1 MWKSFWKSCC
11 WWWLPVLTTR
21 VQFATLCLA
30 LMTNCVESCLVQT
43 ILNSV
48 GFWAQANNLQKL
60 MLINLFFQFLQQDSS
75 VRGSY
80 TTIYYQIHGEL
91 VAVLLLLSFT
101 RLMCV
106 GSNMNLKRTTT
117 TSARGQATQQNFS
130 AKEAK
135 SQFVPCQPFSDKTT
149 GDEGISFTF

>member
-1 MWKSFWKSCC
+1 MMMIACSNNKS
-11 WWWLPVLTTR
+11 PIR
-21 VQFATLCLA
+21 NTL
-30 LMTNCVESCLVQT
+30 S
-43 ILNSV
+43 
-48 GFWAQANNLQKL
+48 GFNDKLCRKLFSANNTKL
-60 MLINLFFQFLQQDSS
+60 SGFLSSSKQSPKVDAYQPFFSIFAAGLFSQGVLHYNLL
-75 VRGSY
+75 
-80 TTIYYQIHGEL
+80 YQIHGEL

>member
-1 MWKSFWKSCC
+1 MWKSFWKSCW

-60 MLINLFFQFLQQDSS
+60 MLINLFFSIFAAGLFSQGVLH
-75 VRGSY
+75 Y
-80 TTIYYQIHGEL
+80 NLLYQIHGEL

-135 SQFVPCQPFSDKTT
+135 SQFVPCQPF
-149 GDEGISFTF
+149 